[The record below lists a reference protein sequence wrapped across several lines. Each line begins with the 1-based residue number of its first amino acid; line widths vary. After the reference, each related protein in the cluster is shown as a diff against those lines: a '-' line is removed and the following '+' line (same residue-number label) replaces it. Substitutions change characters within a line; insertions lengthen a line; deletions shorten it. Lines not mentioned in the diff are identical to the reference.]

1 MEGYKYRFKQNLP
14 LHNEPEDIQARMLY
28 TFRSRRNHTYWV
40 IIDKCVHNIY
50 GIKFHLKAHR
60 NSERKYNVLT
70 NHGEA
75 RTVLY
80 TCMNIMLNEVCAKDE
95 MASVGFVGANKEG
108 EDPSNTQRFRIY
120 QTLVL
125 TCVRAND
132 VYEHFA
138 NEEKSAY
145 ILIPRKALEINPDLP
160 DIYMEMLEHYEEQGG
175 EL

>member
-1 MEGYKYRFKQNLP
+1 
-14 LHNEPEDIQARMLY
+14 
-28 TFRSRRNHTYWV
+28 
-40 IIDKCVHNIY
+40 
-50 GIKFHLKAHR
+50 
-60 NSERKYNVLT
+60 
-70 NHGEA
+70 
-75 RTVLY
+75 
-80 TCMNIMLNEVCAKDE
+80 MNIMLNEVCAKDE

-160 DIYMEMLEHYEEQGG
+160 DIYMELLEDYEERGT
-175 EL
+175 L